1 VIYLQSG
8 EKKDSSLAF
17 ILMRLEIFGSLLF
30 LISIGHILLQF
41 GLNGLYWGA
50 QRMILGLFFW

>member
-1 VIYLQSG
+1 
-8 EKKDSSLAF
+8 
-17 ILMRLEIFGSLLF
+17 MRLEIFGSLLF